1 MISSVSPV
9 EFNSNLRALGN
20 ASQDY
25 LNLAMLI
32 EVQKSLQSAIEE
44 FIMTYD
50 PKKYYTGAKSI
61 GKATIG
67 LNLNALA

>member
-1 MISSVSPV
+1 MISTVSPV
-9 EFNSNLRALGN
+9 EFNSNIRSLGN

-32 EVQKSLQSAIEE
+32 EVQKSLQRSIEE

-50 PKKYYTGAKSI
+50 PKKYYIGAKNI
-61 GKATIG
+61 GKASIG
-67 LNLNALA
+67 INFNTYA